1 VSPVKLSIVVAVYNE
16 QEVLA
21 ELYRRLS
28 AAMVALGRPYEI
40 ILVDDGSRDD
50 SLNILLHL
58 QQRDP
63 EHIRVFSFT
72 RNFGHHIALTAGLD
86 HAKGDVIVMM
96 DADLQDQPEEISKL
110 LAKLD
115 EGYDVVWGERETRQ
129 FKWYKNLSS
138 HLFLWLMNSVARS
151 EVRLDSS
158 IFRAMRKSVADDLRT
173 LREKARYLP
182 GLVRWLGYKQTSV
195 PVVHGARF
203 AGQTKYSFW
212 RLIKLALSTATSF
225 SAAPLQFATVA
236 GMGTAGLA
244 TLAVVYIV
252 IRKILGGYAVPGYA
266 SIMIAIFFFGAL
278 QLIVIGLMGE
288 YVSRIYREAQ
298 GRPLYLLKDLG
309 VSNEDDGGR
318 MREEGSKISSLP
330 SHRISSLSVSEL
342 EELRQ
347 VIAND
352 VHLPLARVFMDG
364 ERDALTDYHLAS
376 WKNADPFV
384 FTAKE
389 GNRVTAAALLTEL
402 EWDTR
407 VLGLPAGRIL
417 YANAVGAA
425 VDASRIHSL
434 HNVLTQTLNYSRQK
448 NLCLI
453 DARVSSEDLFVT
465 RAFESAGF
473 HLVDLLV
480 TLGAPSE
487 KFERVLGSG
496 GYTRN
501 GNAIE
506 FGNGLRVRPM
516 RQEEEAALSKISE
529 QSFGD
534 HTMIQDRFFLEPSI
548 PAERSQA
555 LFREWFS
562 NIARKHAENTLI
574 LAAEHDG
581 KVCGYIA
588 LEPMTVFGDALWWKD
603 SLNAVAAD
611 ARGRG
616 IYRALV
622 IAAFEYAREH
632 DAAGLL
638 TKTQASTQRVINT
651 WLHLGGYILESA
663 ATLHWTSS

>member
-1 VSPVKLSIVVAVYNE
+1 MSTIELSIVVAVYNE

-21 ELYRRLS
+21 ELNRRLS
-28 AAMVALGRPYEI
+28 AAMAALGRFYEI

-50 SLNILLHL
+50 SLAILLQL
-58 QQRDP
+58 QERDP

-96 DADLQDQPEEISKL
+96 DADLQDQPEEIPKL

-138 HLFLWLMNSVARS
+138 KLFLWLMNSVARS
-151 EVRLDSS
+151 EVHLDSS
-158 IFRAMRKSVADDLRT
+158 IFRAMRRTVADDLRE

-203 AGQTKYSFW
+203 AGETKYSFW

-236 GMGTAGLA
+236 GMSTAALA

-266 SIMIAIFFFGAL
+266 SIMIAIVFFGAL

-288 YVSRIYREAQ
+288 YISRIYREAQ
-298 GRPLYLLKDLG
+298 GRPLYLLRNLASDKKD
-309 VSNEDDGGR
+309 VV
-318 MREEGSKISSLP
+318 REISSYP
-330 SHRISSLSVSEL
+330 IHRLSSLSILEQQEL
-342 EELRQ
+342 HRA
-347 VIAND
+347 IASD
-352 VHLPLARVFMDG
+352 THLPLAKVFMDG
-364 ERDALTDYHLAS
+364 ERDALVDYHFAG

-384 FTAKE
+384 FTE
-389 GNRVTAAALLTEL
+389 RSGSGIAATALLTEL

-407 VLGLPAGRIL
+407 MLGLPAGRIL
-417 YANAVGAA
+417 YANAVGGT
-425 VDASRIHSL
+425 VDAGRISAL
-434 HNVLTQTLNYSRQK
+434 DNVLGNALEFSKERK
-448 NLCLI
+448 LRLI

-480 TLGAPSE
+480 TLGASSE
-487 KFERVLGSG
+487 KFDKVLGVG
-496 GYTRN
+496 GRYTRS
-501 GNAIE
+501 GTSIE
-506 FGNGLRVRPM
+506 FGNGLRIRPM
-516 RQEEEAALSKISE
+516 RPEEEPILARISE
-529 QSFGD
+529 ESFGD
-534 HTMIQDRFFLEPSI
+534 HTMIQDRFFLEPMI
-548 PAERSQA
+548 PMKRSQD

-562 NIARKHAENTLI
+562 NIARTHAESTLI
-574 LAAEHDG
+574 LAAELDG
-581 KVCGYIA
+581 RVCGYIA
-588 LEPMTVFGDALWWKD
+588 LEPMTVFGNALWWKD
-603 SLNAVAAD
+603 SLNAVATD

-616 IYRALV
+616 VYRALV
-622 IAAFEYAREH
+622 LAAFEYARQH
-632 DAAGLL
+632 KAAGLL

-651 WLHLGGYILESA
+651 WLHLGADILESA

>member
-1 VSPVKLSIVVAVYNE
+1 
-16 QEVLA
+16 
-21 ELYRRLS
+21 
-28 AAMVALGRPYEI
+28 
-40 ILVDDGSRDD
+40 
-50 SLNILLHL
+50 
-58 QQRDP
+58 
-63 EHIRVFSFT
+63 
-72 RNFGHHIALTAGLD
+72 
-86 HAKGDVIVMM
+86 MM
-96 DADLQDQPEEISKL
+96 DADLQDQPEEIPKL

-158 IFRAMRKSVADDLRT
+158 IFRAMRKSVADDLRQM
-173 LREKARYLP
+173 REKARYLP
-182 GLVRWLGYKQTSV
+182 GLVRWIGYKQTSV

-244 TLAVVYIV
+244 TLAVIYIV

-298 GRPLYLLKDLG
+298 GRPLYLLRDLG
-309 VSNEDDGGR
+309 IGMKDEGSMSDHAGRMKDGGIVSQPIQR
-318 MREEGSKISSLP
+318 LSDLSTAEREELF
-330 SHRISSLSVSEL
+330 
-342 EELRQ
+342 Q
-347 VIAND
+347 VITDDA
-352 VHLPLARVFMDG
+352 HLPLAKVFMDG
-364 ERDALTDYHLAS
+364 ERDALADYHLAA
-376 WKNADPFV
+376 WKNFNPFV
-384 FTAKE
+384 FFGRE

-407 VLGLPAGRIL
+407 VLGLPAGRVL
-417 YANAVGAA
+417 YANAIGGA
-425 VDASRIHSL
+425 VDANRIHSL
-434 HNVLTQTLNYSRQK
+434 HNVLTQTLEYSRQN
-448 NLCLI
+448 NLRLI

-465 RAFESAGF
+465 RAFEAAGF

-480 TLGAPSE
+480 TLGTPSE
-487 KFERVLGSG
+487 KFDRILSSG
-496 GYTRN
+496 GYTRD
-501 GNAIE
+501 GHSIE

-516 RQEEEAALSKISE
+516 QPEDESVLAKISQE
-529 QSFGD
+529 SFGD
-534 HTMIQDRFFLEPSI
+534 HTMIQDRFFLEPII

-562 NIARKHAENTLI
+562 NIARTHAQSTLV
-574 LAAEHDG
+574 LTAELDG
-581 KVCGYIA
+581 AICGYIA
-588 LEPMTVFGDALWWKD
+588 LEPMAVFGNALWWKD
-603 SLNAVAAD
+603 SLNAVASD

-616 IYRALV
+616 VYRALV
-622 IAAFEYAREH
+622 IAAFEYARQH
-632 DAAGLL
+632 NAAGLL

-651 WLHLGGYILESA
+651 WLHLGADILESA

>member
-1 VSPVKLSIVVAVYNE
+1 VSPTEFSIVVAVYNE
-16 QEVLA
+16 QEVLV

-28 AAMVALGRPYEI
+28 AAMAALGRSYEI

-50 SLNILLHL
+50 SLNILLEL
-58 QQRDP
+58 QQRDSD
-63 EHIRVFSFT
+63 HIRVFSFT

-86 HAKGDVIVMM
+86 HAEGDVIVMM
-96 DADLQDQPEEISKL
+96 DADLQDQPEEIPKL

-115 EGYDVVWGERETRQ
+115 EGFDVVWGERETRQ

-158 IFRAMRKSVADDLRT
+158 IFRAMRRTVADDLRE

-203 AGQTKYSFW
+203 AGETKYSFW

-244 TLAVVYIV
+244 TLAVIYII

-298 GRPLYLLKDLG
+298 GRPLYLLRDLAMGGKD
-309 VSNEDDGGR
+309 EGGR
-318 MREEGSKISSLP
+318 MRDEGRKIP
-330 SHRISSLSVSEL
+330 SQNLSSLSSSEQ
-342 EELRQ
+342 EELHQ
-347 VIAND
+347 VIASD
-352 VHLPLARVFMDG
+352 GHLPLARVFIDN
-364 ERDALTDYHLAS
+364 ERDALADYHLAS

-384 FTAKE
+384 FFARE
-389 GNRVTAAALLTEL
+389 NDSINAAALLTEL

-407 VLGLPAGRIL
+407 VLGIRSGRIL
-417 YANAVGAA
+417 YANAVGGA
-425 VDASRIHSL
+425 VDAKRIRALESVL
-434 HNVLTQTLNYSRQK
+434 HNALQFSKERK
-448 NLCLI
+448 LCLL

-480 TLGAPSE
+480 TLGARHE
-487 KFERVLGSG
+487 KFDRVLDGG

-501 GNAIE
+501 GNAVE

-516 RQEEEAALSKISE
+516 RSEDEPILAQISE
-529 QSFGD
+529 ESFGD
-534 HTMIQDRFFLEPSI
+534 HTMIQDRFFLEPII
-548 PAERSQA
+548 PAERSQD

-562 NIARKHAENTLI
+562 NIASSHKQSTLI
-574 LAAEHDG
+574 LAAELDG
-581 KVCGYIA
+581 IVCGYIA
-588 LEPMTVFGDALWWKD
+588 LEPMTIFGDALWWKD

-616 IYRALV
+616 VYRALV

-632 DAAGLL
+632 EAAGLL

-651 WLHLGGYILESA
+651 WLHLGGDILESA

>member
-1 VSPVKLSIVVAVYNE
+1 VELSIVVAVYNE

-21 ELYRRLS
+21 ELYRRLT
-28 AAMVALGRPYEI
+28 AAMAALGKSYEI

-58 QQRDP
+58 RERDP

-96 DADLQDQPEEISKL
+96 DADLQDQPEEIPKL

-129 FKWYKNLSS
+129 FRWYKNLSS
-138 HLFLWLMNSVARS
+138 KLFLWLMNSVARS

-158 IFRAMRKSVADDLRT
+158 IFRAMRREVAEDLRQ

-195 PVVHGARF
+195 PVEHGKRF
-203 AGQTKYSFW
+203 AGETKYSFW

-236 GMGTAGLA
+236 GMGTAALA
-244 TLAVVYIV
+244 TLAVIYII

-288 YVSRIYREAQ
+288 YISRIYREAQ
-298 GRPLYLLKDLG
+298 GRPLYLLRELGAKD
-309 VSNEDDGGR
+309 EGGR
-318 MREEGSKISSLP
+318 MKDEGGEISSLP
-330 SHRISSLSVSEL
+330 MQRLSTLSEV
-342 EELRQ
+342 ERAKFHQAIES
-347 VIAND
+347 D
-352 VHLPLARVFMDG
+352 THLPLARVFVDS
-364 ERDALTDYHLAS
+364 ERDALVDYHLAA

-384 FTAKE
+384 FFSRD
-389 GNRVTAAALLTEL
+389 GNQISAAALLTEL

-417 YANAVGAA
+417 YANAVGGA
-425 VDASRIHSL
+425 VDAGRIRALESVLHSA
-434 HNVLTQTLNYSRQK
+434 VLFSKERKLR
-448 NLCLI
+448 LL

-465 RAFESAGF
+465 RTFESAGF

-480 TLGAPSE
+480 TLGAPRA
-487 KFERVLGSG
+487 KFDRVLGAG
-496 GYTRN
+496 VYTRD
-501 GNAIE
+501 GNSVE
-506 FGNGLRVRPM
+506 FSNGLRVRPM
-516 RQEEEAALSKISE
+516 RPEDEPILAQISEEAY
-529 QSFGD
+529 GD
-534 HTMIQDRFFLEPSI
+534 HTMIQDRFFLEPTI
-548 PAERSQA
+548 PQERGQD

-562 NIARKHAENTLI
+562 NIARSHKQSTLI
-574 LAAEHDG
+574 LAAELDG
-581 KVCGYIA
+581 IACGYIA
-588 LEPMTVFGDALWWKD
+588 LEPMAILGDALWWKD

-616 IYRALV
+616 VYRALV
-622 IAAFEYAREH
+622 LAAFEYAREH
-632 DAAGLL
+632 EAAGLL

-651 WLHLGGYILESA
+651 WLHLGGDILESA
-663 ATLHWTSS
+663 ATLHWTA

>member
-1 VSPVKLSIVVAVYNE
+1 MELSIVVAVYNE

-28 AAMVALGRPYEI
+28 AAMASLGRSYEI

-50 SLNILLHL
+50 SLKILLEL

-63 EHIRVFSFT
+63 EHIRVLSFT

-96 DADLQDQPEEISKL
+96 DADLQDQPEEIPKL

-129 FKWYKNLSS
+129 FKWYKNISS
-138 HLFLWLMNSVARS
+138 KLFLWLMNSVARS

-158 IFRAMRKSVADDLRT
+158 IFRAMRKNVADDLRT

-236 GMGTAGLA
+236 GMSTAALA
-244 TLAVVYIV
+244 TLAVVYIL

-298 GRPLYLLKDLG
+298 GRPLYLLRDLLPKD
-309 VSNEDDGGR
+309 EGGR
-318 MREEGSKISSLP
+318 MKDEGRGISSLP
-330 SHRISSLSVSEL
+330 IQRLSSLSTGER
-342 EELRQ
+342 EELFQ
-347 VIAND
+347 VIASD
-352 VHLPLARVFMDG
+352 GHLPHAKVFMDG
-364 ERDALTDYHLAS
+364 ERAALADYHLAA
-376 WKNADPFV
+376 WKHADPFV
-384 FTAKE
+384 FFARE

-417 YANAVGAA
+417 YANAVGGA
-425 VDASRIHSL
+425 VDANRIHAL
-434 HNVLTQTLNYSRQK
+434 HNVLEQAVYFSKERKLR
-448 NLCLI
+448 LL

-487 KFERVLGSG
+487 KFERVLSG
-496 GYTRN
+496 GGFTRN
-501 GNAIE
+501 GNAVE

-516 RQEEEAALSKISE
+516 RPEDEAVLAIISE
-529 QSFGD
+529 ESFGD
-534 HTMIQDRFFLEPSI
+534 HTMIQDRFFLEPII
-548 PAERSQA
+548 PPERSQD

-562 NIARKHAENTLI
+562 NIARKHTESTLI
-574 LAAEHDG
+574 LAAELDG
-581 KVCGYIA
+581 IVCGYIA
-588 LEPMTVFGDALWWKD
+588 LEPMALFGNALWWKD

-616 IYRALV
+616 VYRALV

-651 WLHLGGYILESA
+651 WLHLGSDILESA

>member
-1 VSPVKLSIVVAVYNE
+1 MELSIVVAVYNE

-21 ELYRRLS
+21 ELERRLS
-28 AAMVALGRPYEI
+28 AAMAALGQSYEI

-50 SLNILLHL
+50 SLNILLDL

-96 DADLQDQPEEISKL
+96 DADLQDQPEEIPKL

-138 HLFLWLMNSVARS
+138 KLFLWLMNSVARS
-151 EVRLDSS
+151 EVHLDSS
-158 IFRAMRKSVADDLRT
+158 IFRAMRRTVADDLRE

-236 GMGTAGLA
+236 GMGTAALA

-252 IRKILGGYAVPGYA
+252 IRKVLGGYAVPGYA

-288 YVSRIYREAQ
+288 YISRIYREAQ
-298 GRPLYLLKDLG
+298 GRPLYLLRDLLPKEEGERMTDEGRG
-309 VSNEDDGGR
+309 VTSQRLSTLSSAE
-318 MREEGSKISSLP
+318 REELF
-330 SHRISSLSVSEL
+330 
-342 EELRQ
+342 Q
-347 VIAND
+347 AIASD
-352 VHLPLARVFMDG
+352 VHLPLASVFKDG
-364 ERDALTDYHLAS
+364 ERDALVDYHFSA
-376 WKNADPFV
+376 WKNANPLV
-384 FTAKE
+384 FLE
-389 GNRVTAAALLTEL
+389 RDGNRIAASALLTEL

-407 VLGLPAGRIL
+407 MLGLPAGRIL
-417 YANAVGAA
+417 YANAVGGA
-425 VDASRIHSL
+425 VEPGRINALHSVL
-434 HNVLTQTLNYSRQK
+434 HNVIDFSREK
-448 NLCLI
+448 KLRLL

-465 RAFESAGF
+465 RAFEAAGF

-480 TLGAPSE
+480 TLGAPRE
-487 KFERVLGSG
+487 KFDRVLGVG
-496 GYTRN
+496 GRYTRS
-501 GNAIE
+501 GASME

-516 RQEEEAALSKISE
+516 RPEDEAVLAKISE
-529 QSFGD
+529 ASFGD
-534 HTMIQDRFFLEPSI
+534 HTMIQDRFFLEPMI
-548 PAERSQA
+548 PPERSQD

-562 NIARKHAENTLI
+562 NIARKHAESDALI
-574 LAAEHDG
+574 LAAELDG
-581 KVCGYIA
+581 AVCGYIA
-588 LEPMTVFGDALWWKD
+588 LEPMAVFGNELWWKD
-603 SLNAVAAD
+603 SLNAVATD

-616 IYRALV
+616 VYRALV
-622 IAAFEYAREH
+622 LAAFEYAREH

-638 TKTQASTQRVINT
+638 TKTQASTQRVINS
-651 WLHLGGYILESA
+651 WLHLGGDIIESA
-663 ATLHWTSS
+663 ATLHWTSL

>member
-1 VSPVKLSIVVAVYNE
+1 VSPKELSIVVAVYNE

-21 ELYRRLS
+21 ELYRRLT
-28 AAMVALGRPYEI
+28 AAMAALGRSYEI

-50 SLNILLHL
+50 SLDILLQL
-58 QQRDP
+58 QKRDP

-86 HAKGDVIVMM
+86 HAEGDVIVMM
-96 DADLQDQPEEISKL
+96 DADLQDQPEEIPKL

-115 EGYDVVWGERETRQ
+115 EGYDVVWGEREIRQ

-158 IFRAMRKSVADDLRT
+158 IFRAMRKSVADDLRQM
-173 LREKARYLP
+173 REKARYLP
-182 GLVRWLGYKQTSV
+182 GLVRWIGYKQTSV

-236 GMGTAGLA
+236 GMSTAALA
-244 TLAVVYIV
+244 TLAVIYIV

-288 YVSRIYREAQ
+288 YVSRIYRESQ
-298 GRPLYLLKDLG
+298 GRPLYLLRDLASTSKD
-309 VSNEDDGGR
+309 EGGR
-318 MREEGSKISSLP
+318 MKYEGREITSQRLSALLIS
-330 SHRISSLSVSEL
+330 EQ
-342 EELRQ
+342 EELHH
-347 VIAND
+347 VIASD
-352 VHLPLARVFMDG
+352 PHLPLAKVFANN
-364 ERDALTDYHLAS
+364 EPRALTDYHLAA
-376 WKNADPFV
+376 WKSADPFV
-384 FTAKE
+384 FL
-389 GNRVTAAALLTEL
+389 GRDGDHISAAALLTEL

-407 VLGLPAGRIL
+407 LLGIPSGRIL
-417 YANAVGAA
+417 YANAVGGA
-425 VDASRIHSL
+425 VETGRIRALDSVLHDALEFAKDRKL
-434 HNVLTQTLNYSRQK
+434 RLL
-448 NLCLI
+448 
-453 DARVSSEDLFVT
+453 DARISSEDLFVT

-480 TLGAPSE
+480 TLGAPSS
-487 KFERVLGSG
+487 KYDHVMQNSG
-496 GYTRN
+496 FTRDGYSV
-501 GNAIE
+501 E

-516 RQEEEAALSKISE
+516 RPEDEPILAKISAE
-529 QSFGD
+529 SFGD
-534 HTMIQDRFFLEPSI
+534 HTMIQDRFFLEPMI

-562 NIARKHAENTLI
+562 NIARSHAKSTLI
-574 LAAEHDG
+574 LAAELDG
-581 KVCGYIA
+581 IVCGYIA
-588 LEPMTVFGDALWWKD
+588 LEPMAVLGNALWWKD
-603 SLNAVAAD
+603 SLNAVAPD

-616 IYRALV
+616 VYRALV
-622 IAAFEYAREH
+622 LAAFEYARQH
-632 DAAGLL
+632 GAAGLL

-651 WLHLGGYILESA
+651 WLHLGGDLLESA
-663 ATLHWTSS
+663 ATLHWTA

>member
-1 VSPVKLSIVVAVYNE
+1 VSPTELSIVVAVYNE

-28 AAMVALGRPYEI
+28 AAMASLGRSYEI

-50 SLNILLHL
+50 SLNILLEL

-63 EHIRVFSFT
+63 GHIRVFSFT

-96 DADLQDQPEEISKL
+96 DADLQDQPEEIPKL

-138 HLFLWLMNSVARS
+138 KLFLWLMNSVARS

-158 IFRAMRKSVADDLRT
+158 IFRVMRRTVADDLRE

-203 AGQTKYSFW
+203 AGETKYSFW

-236 GMGTAGLA
+236 GMGTAALA
-244 TLAVVYIV
+244 TLAVVYII

-288 YVSRIYREAQ
+288 YISRIYREAQ
-298 GRPLYLLKDLG
+298 GRPLYLLRDLATSSKD
-309 VSNEDDGGR
+309 EGGR
-318 MREEGSKISSLP
+318 IKAEGAGIISQRLSNL
-330 SHRISSLSVSEL
+330 SSTDRDEL
-342 EELRQ
+342 HHA
-347 VIAND
+347 IASD
-352 VHLPLARVFMDG
+352 PHLLLARVFAGSD
-364 ERDALTDYHLAS
+364 RNALVDYHLS
-376 WKNADPFV
+376 TWKNADPFV
-384 FTAKE
+384 FTESE
-389 GNRVTAAALLTEL
+389 GSRITSAALVTEL

-407 VLGLPAGRIL
+407 ILGLPTGRIL
-417 YANAVGAA
+417 YANAVGGA
-425 VDASRIHSL
+425 VDSNRIRTL
-434 HNVLTQTLNYSRQK
+434 QNVLKQAVGFSKERK
-448 NLCLI
+448 LCLL

-480 TLGAPSE
+480 TLGAPRT
-487 KFERVLGSG
+487 KFDRVLGSG
-496 GYTRN
+496 SYTRN
-501 GNAIE
+501 GNSVE
-506 FGNGLRVRPM
+506 FGNALRVRPM
-516 RQEEEAALSKISE
+516 RPEDESTLDQISGEAY
-529 QSFGD
+529 GD
-534 HTMIQDRFFLEPSI
+534 HTMIQDRFFLEPTI
-548 PAERSQA
+548 PQERSQD

-562 NIARKHAENTLI
+562 NIARNHKQSTLI
-574 LAAEHDG
+574 LAAELDG
-581 KVCGYIA
+581 VVCGYIA
-588 LEPMTVFGDALWWKD
+588 LEPMAIFGNALWWKD

-616 IYRALV
+616 VYRALV
-622 IAAFEYAREH
+622 IAAFEFAREH
-632 DAAGLL
+632 EAAGLL
-638 TKTQASTQRVINT
+638 TKTQASTQRVINS
-651 WLHLGGYILESA
+651 WLHLGGDILESA